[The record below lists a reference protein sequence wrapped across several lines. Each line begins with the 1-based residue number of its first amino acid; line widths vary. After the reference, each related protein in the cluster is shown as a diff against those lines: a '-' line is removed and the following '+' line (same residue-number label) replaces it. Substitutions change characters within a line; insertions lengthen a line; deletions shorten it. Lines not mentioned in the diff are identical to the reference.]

1 MANCKASD
9 QQLSGFPLVWVVLA
23 HLLFVLLVAEYKK
36 RKKPIIQLTKV
47 AEDSCSEEDLMPQ
60 VVPGE
65 LEHLKQIAHGK
76 ESYFSISFCGD
87 TGSGK
92 TFLLAEILDFL
103 KAEQQPLL
111 VDGDMPE
118 IAMTGDI
125 ECFIHKEKLFFDMEG
140 PKGTI
145 PLMQLIPE
153 DALQEELQVQISD
166 EEEKQRQ
173 RAVGKYFP
181 RLALAFSHT
190 FVYVTTQNPLRHQ
203 DACDELLDLAK
214 ALNPALTANAKPF
227 LIIVW
232 NQAELGKYV
241 KKGQDGRLRDVELT
255 EQLGNN
261 EERKKMLELSFGRT
275 QIITF
280 PNKHISKRDLH
291 GSELFD
297 EKMAYFISLLEM
309 HRFELNKMRLR
320 EGLELPARALL
331 TIIPELVKQS
341 VGGLIPSVPRALKEY
356 MLQHPDE
363 DQNVLKEVFL
373 DLGRKSKV
381 RCGKTEGALKE
392 WRATS
397 IRLSMLI
404 AARNLAFRFLS
415 EGVEAFPKEDQNAR
429 ARSLYSKLLVYFK
442 MVFCECQ
449 AKYPQSETDAWK
461 AVGDLEASTSVAA
474 ADDALFFTTSVAERA
489 GGNIHRVPL
498 PLDGKEI
505 HLASQNLVSPHSSG
519 FTSVAF
525 VASGDEVRSFLEP
538 IPSQDDWVLDEIEVN
553 LEDDAAG
560 TCVLDAPVAAV
571 RGSAVSERFRGAW
584 RSVIDAIHI
593 TYRGPDGQEIPA
605 GSANAAQPG
614 GTGEKP

>member
-1 MANCKASD
+1 MRESI
-9 QQLSGFPLVWVVLA
+9 QRVSILEGVVPCVDIA
-23 HLLFVLLVAEYKK
+23 PSAMVVRVPAEIVHQVAEYKK

-331 TIIPELVKQS
+331 TIIPKLVKQS

-449 AKYPQSETDAWK
+449 AKYPQSETDGGAPVYCKKEHHGHGSEHTTERPVSGILHLVLRSLFGPYHDSWK
-461 AVGDLEASTSVAA
+461 GEFELSEED
-474 ADDALFFTTSVAERA
+474 
-489 GGNIHRVPL
+489 
-498 PLDGKEI
+498 KK
-505 HLASQNLVSPHSSG
+505 Q
-519 FTSVAF
+519 
-525 VASGDEVRSFLEP
+525 
-538 IPSQDDWVLDEIEVN
+538 LDEDLPAEMQQRTST
-553 LEDDAAG
+553 AALIWHR
-560 TCVLDAPVAAV
+560 TVFDHSFPLTSKHALCDYVA
-571 RGSAVSERFRGAW
+571 GILLLTSLKHHLQKGDSL
-584 RSVIDAIHI
+584 
-593 TYRGPDGQEIPA
+593 PDSFEFF
-605 GSANAAQPG
+605 
-614 GTGEKP
+614 